1 MPDSGNKYQKYYE
14 KSTGICIFTVLNPA
28 NFDIF
33 MLGKLPDRN
42 QRELFR
48 PMLSDLLD
56 KQHELV
62 LLTDTIDWQY
72 FENEFSPLYGQVGQ
86 KSVPIRLMV
95 GCLLLKHLKNLG
107 DETLAKAWVEN
118 PYMQYFC
125 GMRCFEH
132 QFPFDPS
139 DFCHFRKRIGE
150 EGFEKIFAYSVH
162 LHGKKTSGGSSSWH
176 LSDTTVQ
183 ENNTTF
189 PTDAKLCKK
198 VIDKCNTIA
207 KKAEVTLRRSYR
219 RESKQLLRDTYNG
232 QHPKRAKQ
240 ARKARKRLKT
250 IANAQ
255 LRDLQRK
262 LDARQCNAFENQLTL
277 YKRAV
282 NQQKNDKDK
291 IYSLH
296 KPFTRCIAKGKPHKP
311 YEFGNKV
318 GIITTSR
325 KGRKIITAVK
335 AFLQTPFD
343 GHTIE
348 PLLVQMEANQL
359 NLPKEIIYDRGG
371 KGKSQIKGVKI
382 LTPDK
387 ARKTDTPYQKQ
398 RKRKKFRSRAAIEP
412 IIGHLK
418 TDYRMAQNYL
428 HGDKGIQ
435 INALM
440 AATAWNLKKMMEVL
454 KEKANKLFR
463 LIFSQC
469 FPKTFSYLMAA

>member
-1 MPDSGNKYQKYYE
+1 
-14 KSTGICIFTVLNPA
+14 
-28 NFDIF
+28 
-33 MLGKLPDRN
+33 MLGKLPDKN

-48 PMLSDLLD
+48 PMLVDMID
-56 KQHELV
+56 PRHEMV
-62 LLTDTIDWQY
+62 LLADNIDWDY
-72 FENEFSPLYGQVGQ
+72 FENEFTSLYSYVGQ
-86 KSVPIRLMV
+86 SSVPLRVIV
-95 GCLLLKHLKNLG
+95 GCLILKHMYNLG
-107 DETLAKAWVEN
+107 DETLAKAWIEN

-132 QFPFDPS
+132 KFPFDPS

-150 EGFEKIFAYSVH
+150 EGFEKIFAYSVG
-162 LHGKKTSGGSSSWH
+162 LHRKEETGKGSSWY

-183 ENNTTF
+183 ENNITF

-198 VIDKCNTIA
+198 VIDKCNKTA
-207 KKAEVTLRRSYR
+207 KRLDIKLRRSYT

-232 QHPKRAKQ
+232 KHPKRFKQ
-240 ARKARKRLKT
+240 ANKARRRLKT

-255 LRDLQRK
+255 LRDLERK
-262 LDARQCNAFENQLTL
+262 LSDYQRSTFQEKLEL

-282 NQQKNDKDK
+282 NQKKTDKDK
-291 IYSLH
+291 VYSLH
-296 KPFTRCIAKGKPHKP
+296 KPFTKCIAKGKAHKP

-335 AFLQTPFD
+335 AFLGNPFD

-348 PLLVQMEANQL
+348 PLLNQMENNEL
-359 NLPKEIIYDRGG
+359 RLPKEIIYDRGG
-371 KGKSQIKGVKI
+371 KGKVCIKGVKI

-387 ARKTDTPYQKQ
+387 VKKTDTVYQKQ
-398 RKRKKFRSRAAIEP
+398 RKRKKFRSRAGIEP

-428 HGDKGIQ
+428 LDETGIQ

-440 AATAWNLKKMMEVL
+440 AATAWNLKKMMEIL
-454 KEKANKLFR
+454 KEKVDRLFR
-463 LIFSQC
+463 LIFIRVFLPEYAS
-469 FPKTFSYLMAA
+469 FRVA